1 MRNTYFLRKGQKGMA
16 TNFPAKY
23 FNIDG
28 MPQPSA
34 SAGSCLL
41 KVTDTMVRP
50 KIGGK
55 RYVPPHIRRRRT
67 QKRKMQTH
75 KRRAQTQR
83 KRRQQKG
90 GFLPSI
96 GEPFAAAAAKY
107 IAPLALFGIYRF
119 LNPTKKAGRSAR
131 RSARRSTRRQS

>member
-1 MRNTYFLRKGQKGMA
+1 MA

-23 FNIDG
+23 FDVQG

-34 SAGSCLL
+34 GAGGCLL

-50 KIGGK
+50 KIGGGK
-55 RYVPPHIRRRRT
+55 WKPPHIQRRRRT
-67 QKRKMQTH
+67 QKRKVQ
-75 KRRAQTQR
+75 KRKAQTR
-83 KRRQQKG
+83 KAQKRQQG

-107 IAPLALFGIYRF
+107 IAPLALFGLYRF
-119 LNPTKKAGRSAR
+119 LNPTKKAKSGK
-131 RSARRSTRRQS
+131 RSTRRRT

>member
-1 MRNTYFLRKGQKGMA
+1 MA

-34 SAGSCLL
+34 GAGSCLL

-50 KIGGK
+50 KIGGGK
-55 RYVPPHIRRRRT
+55 HYVAPHIKRRRT
-67 QKRKMQTH
+67 QKRKVQT
-75 KRRAQTQR
+75 KRQ
-83 KRRQQKG
+83 RQQKG

-107 IAPLALFGIYRF
+107 IAPLALFGVYRF
-119 LNPTKKAGRSAR
+119 LNPTKKAGRSAS
-131 RSARRSTRRQS
+131 RSKRRSTRRRSHPL